1 MGRVKSWLMDMEEDA
16 LHMPKESWTLVH
28 GTSNVD
34 IWNRVQ
40 QDQQI
45 IFLERDS
52 EDSKTKKK
60 SV

>member
-1 MGRVKSWLMDMEEDA
+1 MDMEEDA
-16 LHMPKESWTLVH
+16 SHMPKESWTLVH
-28 GTSNVD
+28 GTSNVG

-52 EDSKTKKK
+52 DDSKKKKK